1 MTLALLPSL
10 RASGFRYRPRLDL
23 HHPGLRQAARLA
35 GWVLVYVGVSQVSYF
50 VVTRLATR
58 DIAFTTY
65 SNAYQLFQLP
75 HAIIAV
81 SLITALLPRMSAH
94 AADSRLDLVRDD
106 LSLGL
111 RMSAVILVPAAFGM
125 LALSRPLAVTLFAHG
140 ATSVSDAA
148 RIGAALAAFAVALLP
163 FSAFQ
168 LQLRAFY
175 AMADSRT
182 PALVMCVVAAVNIAG
197 GLLFASLM
205 PGRDRAVALAL
216 AFALSYAV
224 GAGICFRLL
233 RRRLHGVEGARLLR
247 TLARAGV
254 AAALA
259 AGIAYGMAAL
269 FASVLGS
276 GFGGSVVGL
285 IVGGLLGIAFY
296 GVAAYRMTEELRA
309 VTTLA
314 SVRFRRS

>member
-10 RASGFRYRPRLDL
+10 HASGFRYRPRLDL
-23 HHPGLRQAARLA
+23 HHPGLRQAGRLA
-35 GWVLVYVGVSQVSYF
+35 SWVFVYVGVSQLSYF

-58 DIAFTTY
+58 DVAFTTY

-81 SLITALLPRMSAH
+81 SLITALLPRMSSH
-94 AADSRLDLVRDD
+94 AADARLDLVRED

-111 RMSAVILVPAAFGM
+111 RMSAVILVPAALGM
-125 LALSRPLAVTLFAHG
+125 LALAQPLAVTLFAHG
-140 ATSVSDAA
+140 ATSVSDAS
-148 RIGAALAAFAVALLP
+148 RIGAALAAFSFALLP

-182 PALVMCVVAAVNIAG
+182 PALVMCAVAAVNIAS
-197 GLLFASLM
+197 GLLFATLM
-205 PGRDRAVALAL
+205 PSRDRAVALAL

-224 GAGICFRLL
+224 GAAICFRLL
-233 RRRLHGVEGARLLR
+233 SRRLHGVEGARLAR

-259 AGIAYGMAAL
+259 AGIAYGMATL
-269 FASVLGS
+269 FRSVLGS
-276 GFGGSVVGL
+276 GFSGSVVGL
-285 IVGGLLGIAFY
+285 IVGGLLGIGFYAF
-296 GVAAYRMTEELRA
+296 AAFRMTEELRS

-314 SVRFRRS
+314 SVRFRRR